1 MSLLPLPDEKKLL
14 FRIAKRDVHAFK
26 TVYDHYGRKVYG
38 HCKRLLHTEVL
49 AEEALQEIFLK
60 IWLMEDRLLQI
71 DHLDAYL
78 KVLSRNH
85 CLNVIRRQALEE
97 RTNATATADYTDA
110 HNETEETIL
119 LRDAKALLNEAI
131 EALPDQQREVY
142 KLCQREGLTYDQAA
156 QQLGISV
163 NTVKTH
169 MKRALASLRTK
180 MEQHGKLPILL
191 VIFNLF

>member
-97 RTNATATADYTDA
+97 RTNARATADYTDA

-119 LRDAKALLNEAI
+119 LRDARALLDEAI

-142 KLCQREGLTYDQAA
+142 RLCQREGLTYDQAA

-180 MEQHGKLPILL
+180 MEQHGKLPILM